1 MNDGEN
7 LHGSKQ
13 AWYDEIASAGLRMQ
27 GWPHVMKEPKS
38 YLGIIPAS
46 RLFLGKKYT
55 HSPGETQFCMWS
67 ASGRRISCGVLRHC
81 EMSFKAGF
89 SAGG

>member
-1 MNDGEN
+1 
-7 LHGSKQ
+7 
-13 AWYDEIASAGLRMQ
+13 MQ

-55 HSPGETQFCMWS
+55 HSPGETQFRMWS
-67 ASGRRISCGVLRHC
+67 ASGGGYLVEFCGTVRCHSRLGSQRGLVVMEDHQYLRV
-81 EMSFKAGF
+81 KAVCN
-89 SAGG
+89 S